1 MTEHIDMGLHPKI
14 KELKI
19 GGPFSE
25 EEALHGGLTFSTKC
39 VALNYFISVMNSY
52 PLFKHDKV

>member
-1 MTEHIDMGLHPKI
+1 MGLHPKI